1 MKSAEGVSVNMHR
14 FGESFVESVS
24 DVRRRATV
32 DGKAGSHRP
41 GGGINC
47 YN

>member
-1 MKSAEGVSVNMHR
+1 MISWEIALK
-14 FGESFVESVS
+14 VEKVS